1 MSMNFIDIFI
11 GALLLWFA
19 FKGFKKGLVFELVS
33 IVALSL
39 GIYGGLKFSDRTSVY
54 LMEYVDSQY
63 LPVVAFTV
71 TFLVILVLV
80 FAAGKVVEKIVNL
93 AALKLV
99 NKSLGAAFG
108 VLKTLLILSVLI
120 VILESYDKKLNF
132 VPTDTKESSLLYA
145 PLLNF
150 ANTVLPEIEKNNL
163 YKNLTAS
170 SDQESV

>member
-1 MSMNFIDIFI
+1 MNFIDIFVA
-11 GALLLWFA
+11 ALLLWFGY
-19 FKGFKKGLVFELVS
+19 KGFKKGLVFELVS

-39 GIYGGLKFSDRTSVY
+39 GIYGGLKFSDRTAEFI
-54 LMEYVDSQY
+54 MEFVDSQY
-63 LPVVAFTV
+63 LPVVAFTI

-120 VILESYDKKLNF
+120 VIVESYDNKLNF
-132 VPTDTKESSLLYA
+132 VPEDTKNTSMLYN

-150 ANTVLPEIEKNNL
+150 ANQVLPEIEKNNL
-163 YKNLTAS
+163 YKNLTS
-170 SDQESV
+170 SSEEETE

>member
-1 MSMNFIDIFI
+1 MNFIDIFVA
-11 GALLLWFA
+11 ALLLWFGY
-19 FKGFKKGLVFELVS
+19 KGFKKGLVFELVS

-39 GIYGGLKFSDRTSVY
+39 GIYGGLKFSDRTAEY
-54 LMEYVDSQY
+54 IMEFVDSQY
-63 LPVVAFTV
+63 LPVVAFTI

-120 VILESYDKKLNF
+120 VIVESYDNKLNF
-132 VPTDTKESSLLYA
+132 VPEDTKNTSMLYN

-150 ANTVLPEIEKNNL
+150 ANQVLPEIEKNNL
-163 YKNLTAS
+163 YKNLTS
-170 SDQESV
+170 SSEEETE

>member
-1 MSMNFIDIFI
+1 
-11 GALLLWFA
+11 
-19 FKGFKKGLVFELVS
+19 
-33 IVALSL
+33 
-39 GIYGGLKFSDRTSVY
+39 
-54 LMEYVDSQY
+54 MEFVDSQY
-63 LPVVAFTV
+63 LPVVAFTI

-120 VILESYDKKLNF
+120 VIVESYDNKLNF
-132 VPTDTKESSLLYA
+132 VPEDTKNTSMLYN

-150 ANTVLPEIEKNNL
+150 ANQVLPEIEKNNL
-163 YKNLTAS
+163 YKNLTS
-170 SDQESV
+170 SSEEETE

>member
-1 MSMNFIDIFI
+1 MNFIDIFVA
-11 GALLLWFA
+11 ALLLWFGY
-19 FKGFKKGLVFELVS
+19 KGFKKGLVFELVS
-33 IVALSL
+33 IVSLSL
-39 GIYGGLKFSDRTSVY
+39 GIYGGLKFSDRTAEY
-54 LMEYVDSQY
+54 IMEFVDSQY
-63 LPVVAFTV
+63 LPVVAFTI

-120 VILESYDKKLNF
+120 VIVESYDNKLNF
-132 VPTDTKESSLLYA
+132 VPEDTKNTSMLYN

-150 ANTVLPEIEKNNL
+150 ANQVLPEIEKNNL
-163 YKNLTAS
+163 YKNLTS
-170 SDQESV
+170 SSEEETE

>member
-1 MSMNFIDIFI
+1 MNFIDIFVA
-11 GALLLWFA
+11 ALLLWFGY
-19 FKGFKKGLVFELVS
+19 KGFKKGLVFELVS

-39 GIYGGLKFSDRTSVY
+39 GIYGGLKFSDRTAEY
-54 LMEYVDSQY
+54 IMEFVDSQY
-63 LPVVAFTV
+63 LPVVAFTI

-120 VILESYDKKLNF
+120 VIVESYDNKLNF
-132 VPTDTKESSLLYA
+132 VPEDTKSTSMLYN

-150 ANTVLPEIEKNNL
+150 ANQVLPEIEKNNL
-163 YKNLTAS
+163 YKNLTS
-170 SDQESV
+170 SSEEETE